1 MPRRSTVHEQPL
13 PSQTLVVDN
22 GAYTIKSGFATPNPD
37 LSDCHIIPN
46 CLARERDRKVWVGA
60 EIESCRDF
68 GEMAFRRP
76 VEKGYLVNWE
86 AEKAIWDSSFLDAKS
101 KLHVSTR
108 TNIIL
113 HGSRM
118 VDGGQV

>member
-22 GAYTIKSGFATPNPD
+22 GAYTIKAGFASPKPD
-37 LSDCHIIPN
+37 VSDCHIIPN
-46 CLARERDRKVWVGA
+46 CLARERDKKIWVGA

-68 GEMAFRRP
+68 GEMTFRRP

-101 KLHVSTR
+101 KLHVSE
-108 TNIIL
+108 
-113 HGSRM
+113 
-118 VDGGQV
+118 